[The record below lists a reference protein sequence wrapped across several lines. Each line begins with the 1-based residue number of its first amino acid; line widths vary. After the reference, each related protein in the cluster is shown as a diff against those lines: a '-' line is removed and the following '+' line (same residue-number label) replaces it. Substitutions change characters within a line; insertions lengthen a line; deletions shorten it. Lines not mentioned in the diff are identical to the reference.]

1 MGIFS
6 FSSRRAAAYT
16 GPERRS
22 QADRRDSVRPERAG
36 RRASDRLRMG
46 VCATVCTLMCSSL
59 AYAQG
64 TVKFGFDANSAKRAR
79 SLGMPVSYGSL
90 WVGSW
95 NQKEKYGWGGIKDQL
110 QTAKASGVTP
120 VVQWWYWGDDIS
132 PTCVENG
139 CKDKYEGVWKDKAT
153 WYRMSNE
160 LADLIAQVMGPDS
173 GTIVIVETEF
183 NQGGVQNYEPF
194 DGYLADHM
202 AIFHARGIRTVV
214 GFGNWDRHTWKN
226 FDRAVAAGDMMGV
239 QSLLSSVRDSRTY
252 LSGADMLISAARYN
266 QETFGK
272 PSFVTDFA
280 FSSYPEPSYELY
292 QDTVVRDIF
301 SRMDELRAAGVE
313 GMIWRMLADDP
324 KFDSSNYHG
333 MAERFWGLIR
343 ADGTQKMAF
352 QPFVNGMV
360 SERERVVAAP
370 APPAEPEPEP
380 ETVISGS
387 ASVSG
392 S

>member
-1 MGIFS
+1 MGVS
-6 FSSRRAAAYT
+6 LRRGT
-16 GPERRS
+16 RVSVERRG
-22 QADRRDSVRPERAG
+22 AVDDRRRTPRAGQPG
-36 RRASDRLRMG
+36 RRACDIVRAG
-46 VCATVCTLMCSSL
+46 ICAAVCMLMCSSP
-59 AYAQG
+59 AFAQR
-64 TVKFGFDANSAKRAR
+64 VVNFGFDANSAQRAR

-110 QTAKASGVTP
+110 ATAKASGVTP

-139 CKDKYEGVWKDKAT
+139 CKDKYQGVWKDKAT

-160 LADLIAQVMGPDS
+160 LADLIVQVMGPAS

-183 NQGGVQNYEPF
+183 NQRGIQNYEPF
-194 DGYLADHM
+194 DGYLVDHM
-202 AIFHARGIRTVV
+202 AIFHTRGIQTVV
-214 GFGNWDRHTWKN
+214 GFGNWDRGSWKN
-226 FDRAVAAGDMMGV
+226 FDRAVAAGDMIGV
-239 QSLLSSVRDSRTY
+239 QALLSSVRDSASY
-252 LSGADMLISAARYN
+252 LSGADMLINAARYN
-266 QETFGK
+266 QATFGK
-272 PSFVTDFA
+272 PSFVTDFG

-324 KFDSSNYHG
+324 KFDTNNYHG

-343 ADGTQKMAF
+343 ADGSPKLAF
-352 QPFVNGMV
+352 KPFLNGMIT
-360 SERERVVAAP
+360 EKELANRPP
-370 APPAEPEPEP
+370 AAEPEPVPDP
-380 ETVISGS
+380 EAFISERR
-387 ASVSG
+387 
-392 S
+392 